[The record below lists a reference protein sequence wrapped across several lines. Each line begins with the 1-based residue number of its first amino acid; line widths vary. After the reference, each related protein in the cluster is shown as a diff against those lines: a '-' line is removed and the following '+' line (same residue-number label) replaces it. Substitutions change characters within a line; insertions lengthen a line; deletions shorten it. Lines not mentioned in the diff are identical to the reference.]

1 MCKINN
7 TLFWQVIV
15 SEGSWWGEGSDG
27 VNYGKYWYNIF
38 FLKFWKWS
46 LLTPMD
52 KLSIAIVI
60 ILILLQTLSQHGMF
74 ERGEDILEMPT
85 QTEGSTT
92 DFIFDEDL
100 PPLTYTLTDSTS
112 ESRGTKKG
120 KFTITEGSLAEKHET
135 LFSQGK
141 SEIDSKFEVNKA
153 EERGTVGSLQL
164 SQAKLS
170 SCEDAFLSPKL
181 KMLHSPDSR
190 STSSPDS
197 SSPVL
202 TLASSFK
209 DSSSVSRGFI
219 VPEPPKQP

>member
-1 MCKINN
+1 
-7 TLFWQVIV
+7 
-15 SEGSWWGEGSDG
+15 
-27 VNYGKYWYNIF
+27 
-38 FLKFWKWS
+38 
-46 LLTPMD
+46 MD
-52 KLSIAIVI
+52 KLSMAIVI
-60 ILILLQTLSQHGMF
+60 ILLLLQTLSQHGMF
-74 ERGEDILEMPT
+74 ERGEDVLEMPT

-141 SEIDSKFEVNKA
+141 SEIDTKFEVNKA
-153 EERGTVGSLQL
+153 EEGGTVGSLQFTEPI

-209 DSSSVSRGFI
+209 DSSSISRGFI
-219 VPEPPKQP
+219 VPENPEPPKQP

>member
-1 MCKINN
+1 
-7 TLFWQVIV
+7 
-15 SEGSWWGEGSDG
+15 
-27 VNYGKYWYNIF
+27 
-38 FLKFWKWS
+38 
-46 LLTPMD
+46 MD

-60 ILILLQTLSQHGMF
+60 ILILLQTLSQHVMF
-74 ERGEDILEMPT
+74 ERGEDISEMPT
-85 QTEGSTT
+85 QTESSTT

-100 PPLTYTLTDSTS
+100 PSLTCTLTDSTS
-112 ESRGTKKG
+112 ESRGRKKG
-120 KFTITEGSLAEKHET
+120 KFIVTEGSLAAHLVAEKHET
-135 LFSQGK
+135 FFSQGK
-141 SEIDSKFEVNKA
+141 SEIDTKFEVNKA
-153 EERGTVGSLQL
+153 EERGTVSSLQFFDEDPEPI

-209 DSSSVSRGFI
+209 DSSSISRGFI
-219 VPEPPKQP
+219 VPENTEPPKQP

>member
-1 MCKINN
+1 
-7 TLFWQVIV
+7 
-15 SEGSWWGEGSDG
+15 
-27 VNYGKYWYNIF
+27 
-38 FLKFWKWS
+38 
-46 LLTPMD
+46 MD
-52 KLSIAIVI
+52 KLSIAIIVI

-74 ERGEDILEMPT
+74 ERGEDMLEMPT
-85 QTEGSTT
+85 QTEGSTTT

-135 LFSQGK
+135 FLSQGK

-153 EERGTVGSLQL
+153 EERGTVGSLQFPE
-164 SQAKLS
+164 AKLS

-202 TLASSFK
+202 TLASSFN
-209 DSSSVSRGFI
+209 DSSSISRGFI
-219 VPEPPKQP
+219 VPDNPEPPKQP